1 MLCAFALT
9 SIFYSQLS
17 LGVLVYLLEKLYN
30 EIILYSRGHLPMAC
44 GRKVTYFPFLLKV
57 KLIYSHVRESS
68 VLIMSDSW
76 AVMDVKCSQ

>member
-17 LGVLVYLLEKLYN
+17 LGALVYLLEKLYSEVN
-30 EIILYSRGHLPMAC
+30 LYSRGHLPIAC
-44 GRKVTYFPFLLKV
+44 VRKVTYFPFLLKV

-68 VLIMSDSW
+68 VLVMSDSR
-76 AVMDVKCSQ
+76 AVMDVKWSQ